1 MADLRKDLEAEIKA
15 VMKAHKEA
23 MDTADSS
30 KAMLQRRVNALTQAE
45 VTFNNDLETKDSI
58 LQHVTNTCQ
67 GLQRELSQLKTDHEA
82 LLDQKHL
89 ADSLQEENVEL
100 LGVISSME
108 AKEQTRLPGFSSP
121 SQIEDMDHQLQDALK
136 SKAILA
142 KGLSDAQR
150 QSLYFERRAHQLNK
164 ALQQSPNEVTNIRGV
179 IELKDRMFSD
189 LEGKASECFA
199 ALIALKENS
208 SKDRQLAEKEII
220 SLKAKLDH
228 SQTCIS
234 TLENSRNL
242 FQRHWEDVYSMLQ
255 GKILQTDFNKAMSN
269 YYQLAIDENSYL
281 KAEVR
286 RQARQISCN
295 DLRIVSLE
303 ATVHDIEKLL
313 QAKEK
318 TEDELRHAI
327 CSQDTEI
334 WRLEIHVDNLTL
346 DKQDICN
353 AKDYQIAD
361 LSERLRNVFNTTAGM
376 VEPSRDERE
385 RSLIR
390 EKEHEIEVLQEKC
403 RDMMENNDDL
413 YRQLNVQEED
423 CAGNAEDAC
432 LYEATAVE
440 YKAKFAAAKAH
451 IHNLQERLR
460 DASQTKESKGKG
472 KEREDIAQDWTVS
485 AAPRALVFHGW
496 GPDYPAD
503 EVADPCEEED
513 FTESSKAAFKQ
524 GLAEVEAKYGIRL
537 ARDAQGKTH
546 VEVLLEPESSC

>member
-1 MADLRKDLEAEIKA
+1 MADLRKDLEAEVKA
-15 VMKAHKEA
+15 VKQAHKEA
-23 MDTADSS
+23 IDTADSS
-30 KAMLQRRVNALTQAE
+30 KAMLQGRINALTQAK
-45 VTFNNDLETKDSI
+45 VTFNKDLETKDGI

-67 GLQRELSQLKTDHEA
+67 VLKRELSQLKTNNEA

-89 ADSLQEENVEL
+89 IDSLQEENVQL

-108 AKEQTRLPGFSSP
+108 AREQTSFAGLNSL
-121 SQIEDMDHQLQDALK
+121 SQIEDMEHRLQDALK

-150 QSLYFERRAHQLNK
+150 QSLYFEHRAHQLNK
-164 ALQQSPNEVTNIRGV
+164 ALQQSPNEVANIRGV
-179 IELKDRMFSD
+179 IELKDRMYSD

-199 ALIALKENS
+199 TLIALKENS
-208 SKDRQLAEKEII
+208 SRDRQLAEKEMF
-220 SLKAKLDH
+220 SLKAKLDQ

-234 TLENSRNL
+234 TLENSRDL
-242 FQRHWEDVYSMLQ
+242 FQRHWEDVYGMLQ
-255 GKILQTDFNKAMSN
+255 GKILQTDFNKAMSE

-303 ATVHDIEKLL
+303 AMVHDIEKLL

-318 TEDELRHAI
+318 TGDELRHAI
-327 CSQDTEI
+327 CAQDAEI
-334 WRLEIHVDNLTL
+334 WRLQIHVDNITL
-346 DKQDICN
+346 QNQDTCN

-361 LSERLRNVFNTTAGM
+361 LSERLRNGFNTTAGM
-376 VEPSRDERE
+376 VEPGRAESE

-390 EKEHEIEVLQEKC
+390 EKEFEIEALQQRC
-403 RDMMENNDDL
+403 WDMMENNDDL
-413 YRQLNVQEED
+413 YQQLNVQEEA

-432 LYEATAVE
+432 TYEATAVE
-440 YKAKFAAAKAH
+440 YKAKFAAAEAH

-460 DASQTKESKGKG
+460 DASLTTESKGKG
-472 KEREDIAQDWTVS
+472 KEREDIPQDWTVS
-485 AAPRALVFHGW
+485 ATPRGLGFRGW
-496 GPDYPAD
+496 GSDYPVD

-513 FTESSKAAFKQ
+513 FIGSSKAAFEQ
-524 GLAEVEAKYGIRL
+524 GVAEVEAKYGIRL
-537 ARDAQGKTH
+537 TRDAQGKTH
-546 VEVLLEPESSC
+546 VEVVGKPESSC